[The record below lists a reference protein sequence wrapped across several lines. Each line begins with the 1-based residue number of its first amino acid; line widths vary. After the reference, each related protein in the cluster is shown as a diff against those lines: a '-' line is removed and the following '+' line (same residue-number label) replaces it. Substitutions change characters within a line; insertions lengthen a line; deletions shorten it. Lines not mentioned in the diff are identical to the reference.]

1 MSGYKNFKVSEL
13 REIAKSRGL
22 KGYSRLRKS
31 ELISFIKDNER
42 MIPILDEDI
51 PSDLPTPSLIPTQY
65 IPPKTDKKPK
75 TTRRTL
81 WLTESVPEPPKENV
95 SETKRKILELYNQ
108 KPKISEPQLKSSALN
123 GKVQKWFVPGDKYV
137 IPDAFLK
144 DAESEVKKIV
154 NEVKGPKKTYTSL
167 KCVLVKVDLK
177 TGDRIYSD
185 FNGRSKTHTVTT
197 QLGDTY
203 EVMKDKMLESLAK
216 YQKEGSGWQLYSIV
230 GLDIS
235 IVKFKPLSGSG
246 YSKLPPV
253 IAKKKAVINIKN
265 EDDQCFK
272 WAVTRALNPTNKNPD
287 RITKELRE
295 QSEKLNWDGITF
307 PVKIKDISVWEKNN
321 ETKVNVFGYD
331 DDSRKLYAIKI
342 SDQHTSVV
350 VDEEKDKKFVNL
362 YLHDDN
368 HYCTIKNLG
377 RLVSSQMSNHQH
389 KKYFCLNCMNGFGS
403 EKTLT
408 KHQVF
413 CLERKPQVEIF
424 PNPGDTTK
432 FKNYERLHD
441 IPFTVYADSECF
453 VKPLEV
459 KEKDPSMSFTTKY
472 QSHVP
477 SGFCYTIKCM
487 DETIYPT
494 KTVLRT
500 ISEEDEDMGKLF
512 VETLSEDLKP
522 IYEILKT
529 PKPMIM
535 SNSNKTAYE
544 KSEKCYACEIQFGSE
559 RINEK
564 TKKKEKI
571 VKCRDH
577 CHVTGKYRG
586 AACDKCNLRMKVP
599 RFVPVL
605 FHNLEGYDSHLFVK
619 SLGLEEGDIKCIP
632 KTDEKY
638 ISFSK
643 NIPMETFLS
652 DDGKEKTICLEIRFL
667 DSLKFTLKSLDALV
681 KTLGKDDFRTLTSQM
696 SVDFKSLELLK
707 RKGVFPY
714 EYMTD
719 FSRLGATCLPPK
731 EAFYSQLS
739 DSHITDSD
747 YAHAQNVWETFGC
760 KSMKD
765 YHDLYLETDV
775 LLLADVM
782 TEFRKTCK
790 KAYGLEALHYY
801 TSPGLAWDAML
812 KYTSIELDLISDQ
825 EMYLM
830 IEKGIRGGVSTIT
843 KRHSLANH
851 KYLDN
856 YNPNKPSQYIL
867 YLDAN
872 NLYGWAMDKP
882 LPHKNFEW
890 MKEEDLENWKSK
902 PCILEVDLEYP
913 DELHDFHNEYPLAPE
928 TLSIGK
934 VKKLMPNL
942 NDKEKYVL
950 HHKNLRTYL
959 KHGLK
964 LTKIHRGIT
973 FEEKDFMKSYISLN
987 TDMRTKGTTDFE
999 KDFYKLMNNSVFGK
1013 TMENVRN
1020 RVNVKLVTNEKDLNK
1035 LAKKSS
1041 FKRTNIFHE
1050 NLVAVHMSK
1059 PSVKLN
1065 KPIYLGMSILDLSKT
1080 LMYHFHYDH
1089 VKPKWG
1095 EDAELLF
1102 TDTDSLCYEVRTEDV
1117 FKDISPDA
1125 DKWYDT
1131 SNYDK
1136 DHPSGLYSGKNKKVI
1151 GFYKDECGGKHITKF
1166 VGLKPKSYSYETSD
1180 GEKNKK
1186 CKGIKKYVV
1195 KKHIDIDDYEECLFS
1210 RQSQLRSMNTI
1221 RSRGH
1226 NVGSEKINKTA
1237 LSADDDKRVIMA
1249 DGIHTLAI
1257 GHWRNGHR
1265 EVIRT

>member
-1 MSGYKNFKVSEL
+1 MSDYKNFKVSEL
-13 REIAKSRGL
+13 REIAKSRAL

-42 MIPILDEDI
+42 MIPILDENI

-81 WLTESVPEPPKENV
+81 TDWEKWLTESVPEPPKENV
-95 SETKRKILELYNQ
+95 SETKRKILELYDQ
-108 KPKISEPQLKSSALN
+108 SPKISEPQLKSSALN
-123 GKVQKWFVPGDKYV
+123 RNAQKWFIPGEKYI
-137 IPDAFLK
+137 IPDAFLR
-144 DAESEVKKIV
+144 DAESGVKKV
-154 NEVKGPKKTYTSL
+154 VDDAKGPKKTYTSL

-177 TGDRIYSD
+177 TGNRIYSD

-203 EVMKDKMLESLAK
+203 EVMRDKMLESLAK

-246 YSKLPPV
+246 YSKLPPT

-272 WAVTRALNPTNKNPD
+272 WAITRALNPTDKNPD

-331 DDSRKLYAIKI
+331 EDSRKLYAIKI

-368 HYCTIKNLG
+368 HYCAIKNLG

-441 IPFTVYADSECF
+441 MPFTVYADFECF

-529 PKPMIM
+529 PKLMIM
-535 SNSNKTAYE
+535 SNSDKTAYE
-544 KSEKCYACEIQFGSE
+544 KSEKCYACEIQFESE

-586 AACDKCNLRMKVP
+586 AACDKCNLRMRVP
-599 RFVPVL
+599 KFVPVL

-619 SLGLEEGDIKCIP
+619 SLGLEEGDIKCTP

-696 SVDFKSLELLK
+696 SVNSKSLELLK

-765 YHDLYLETDV
+765 YHDLYLKTDV

-825 EMYLM
+825 DMYLM

-843 KRHSLANH
+843 KRYSLANH

-856 YNPNKPSQYIL
+856 YDPNKPSQMPTTYTGGL
-867 YLDAN
+867 WT
-872 NLYGWAMDKP
+872 NLFP
-882 LPHKNFEW
+882 
-890 MKEEDLENWKSK
+890 
-902 PCILEVDLEYP
+902 
-913 DELHDFHNEYPLAPE
+913 
-928 TLSIGK
+928 
-934 VKKLMPNL
+934 
-942 NDKEKYVL
+942 
-950 HHKNLRTYL
+950 
-959 KHGLK
+959 
-964 LTKIHRGIT
+964 TK
-973 FEEKDFMKSYISLN
+973 
-987 TDMRTKGTTDFE
+987 
-999 KDFYKLMNNSVFGK
+999 
-1013 TMENVRN
+1013 
-1020 RVNVKLVTNEKDLNK
+1020 
-1035 LAKKSS
+1035 
-1041 FKRTNIFHE
+1041 
-1050 NLVAVHMSK
+1050 
-1059 PSVKLN
+1059 
-1065 KPIYLGMSILDLSKT
+1065 
-1080 LMYHFHYDH
+1080 
-1089 VKPKWG
+1089 
-1095 EDAELLF
+1095 
-1102 TDTDSLCYEVRTEDV
+1102 
-1117 FKDISPDA
+1117 
-1125 DKWYDT
+1125 T
-1131 SNYDK
+1131 SN
-1136 DHPSGLYSGKNKKVI
+1136 G
-1151 GFYKDECGGKHITKF
+1151 
-1166 VGLKPKSYSYETSD
+1166 
-1180 GEKNKK
+1180 
-1186 CKGIKKYVV
+1186 
-1195 KKHIDIDDYEECLFS
+1195 
-1210 RQSQLRSMNTI
+1210 
-1221 RSRGH
+1221 
-1226 NVGSEKINKTA
+1226 
-1237 LSADDDKRVIMA
+1237 
-1249 DGIHTLAI
+1249 
-1257 GHWRNGHR
+1257 
-1265 EVIRT
+1265 